1 MSEIKIVRYD
11 PRKDKEGL
19 EALVKD
25 FEYKSIYPIDIQK
38 FSNEIDG
45 RIKDLK
51 LRNSM
56 ILAKSIEENE
66 EKVVGAGFFTMMND
80 YLGNSHCIIH
90 DVVVRKESSFKMGIE
105 ELILRE
111 LFSYLKKTMK
121 IDKIGLF
128 IRRNDSNIQSL
139 LMKLKIKKS
148 ELDYY
153 EGEI

>member
-1 MSEIKIVRYD
+1 MSEVKIVRYD
-11 PRKDKEGL
+11 PRKDKESL

-25 FEYKSIYPIDIQK
+25 FEYRSIYPIDIQK
-38 FSNEIDG
+38 FSSEIG
-45 RIKDLK
+45 NRVKDLK

-56 ILAKSIEENE
+56 ILAKMED
-66 EKVVGAGFFTMMND
+66 KVVGAGFFTLMND
-80 YLGNSHCIIH
+80 YLGNLHCIIH
-90 DVVVRKESSFKMGIE
+90 DVVVRKEDSFKRGIE

-121 IDKIGLF
+121 IDNVGIF

>member
-11 PRKDKEGL
+11 PRKDK
-19 EALVKD
+19 ASLVELIKE
-25 FEYKSIYPIDIQK
+25 FEYRSVYPIDIQK
-38 FSNEIDG
+38 FSNEIEN

-56 ILAKSIEENE
+56 ILAKEEE
-66 EKVVGAGFFTMMND
+66 RIVGAGFFTLMND
-80 YLGNSHCIIH
+80 YLGNPHCIIH
-90 DVVVRKESSFKMGIE
+90 DVVIRKEDSFKRGIE
-105 ELILRE
+105 EKILRE

-121 IDKIGLF
+121 IDKVGFF
-128 IRRNDSNIQSL
+128 IRRKDSNIQSL

>member
-1 MSEIKIVRYD
+1 MTMSEIKIVRYD
-11 PRKDKEGL
+11 PRKDKEDL
-19 EALVKD
+19 EALIKE
-25 FEYKSIYPIDIQK
+25 FEYRSIYPIDIQK
-38 FSNEIDG
+38 FSSEIG
-45 RIKDLK
+45 NRVKDLK

-56 ILAKSIEENE
+56 ILAKIED
-66 EKVVGAGFFTMMND
+66 KVVGAGFFTIVND
-80 YLGNSHCIIH
+80 YLGNIHTTIH
-90 DVVVRKESSFKMGIE
+90 DVVVRKEDSFKKGIE

-111 LFSYLKKTMK
+111 LFLYLKKTMK
-121 IDKIGLF
+121 IDKIGIF

>member
-11 PRKDKEGL
+11 PRKDKEAL
-19 EALVKD
+19 EALVKE
-25 FEYKSIYPIDIQK
+25 FEYRNINPIDIQK
-38 FSNEIDG
+38 FSIEIG
-45 RIKDLK
+45 NRVKDLK

-56 ILAKSIEENE
+56 ILAKSD
-66 EKVVGAGFFTMMND
+66 EKVVGAGFFTIMND
-80 YLGNSHCIIH
+80 YLGISHTFVH
-90 DVVVRKESSFKMGIE
+90 DVVVRKEDSFKRGIE

-121 IDKIGLF
+121 IDKVGIF
-128 IRRNDSNIQSL
+128 IRRKDSNIQSL

-153 EGEI
+153 VGEI

>member
-11 PRKDKEGL
+11 PRKDKA
-19 EALVKD
+19 ALIELIKE
-25 FEYKSIYPIDIQK
+25 FEYRSIYPIDVQK
-38 FSNEIDG
+38 FSNEIEN
-45 RIKDLK
+45 RVKDLK

-56 ILAKSIEENE
+56 ILAKEEE
-66 EKVVGAGFFTMMND
+66 RIVGAGFFTLMND

-90 DVVVRKESSFKMGIE
+90 DVVIRKEDSFKRGIE
-105 ELILRE
+105 EKILRE
-111 LFSYLKKTMK
+111 LFSYLNKTMK
-121 IDKIGLF
+121 IDKVGFF
-128 IRRNDSNIQSL
+128 IRRKDSNIQSL